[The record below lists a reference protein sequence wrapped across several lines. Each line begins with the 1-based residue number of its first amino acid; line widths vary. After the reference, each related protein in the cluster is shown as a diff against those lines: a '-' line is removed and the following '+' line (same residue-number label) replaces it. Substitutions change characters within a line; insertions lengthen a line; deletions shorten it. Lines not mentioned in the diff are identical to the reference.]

1 MSALAYGENSQCAQ
15 PVLQLADLQC
25 NSGDFFKSCRLSPD
39 GQTVLS
45 TTETSCSVVLSSVPG
60 EHLQE
65 TLYYTGQRS
74 IETTKA
80 VPPNKQIVVGESIYD
95 AGWHPASQHFFV
107 TSRDHPIHLYS
118 KETGSLQSNYA
129 GYDHVDELDASTC
142 VTCNLDGTLI
152 YAGAAKGTVRAW
164 DTECPGRPVFES
176 RSSRTKGLVSAL
188 AFCPDYSGA
197 YAVGTYSNEV
207 FVHVEGD
214 APAAEPALQLRGL
227 DFAVTHLRWAPDG
240 AKLWVGGRNHDAIV
254 CWDMRHTRSE
264 VGRIQRKLATHQ
276 RFTFDLDP
284 WGDVLLTGSQDG
296 QLLAYCTKTFD
307 LLSSVA
313 VPEGNAVNGVSM
325 HAFCALAAVA
335 TGQRHFSTGKDED
348 EAKAERQS
356 SVSLW
361 RLPFRQMVAPAAAD

>member
-1 MSALAYGENSQCAQ
+1 MSALAIGESGSAVPQQ
-15 PVLQLADLQC
+15 SLQLADLPADG
-25 NSGDFFKSCRLSPD
+25 SDFYKSCKLSPD

-45 TTETSCSVVLSSVPG
+45 TTETSCAVVLSSVPA
-60 EHLQE
+60 ELLQT
-65 TLYYTGQRS
+65 TLYYAGQQS
-74 IETTKA
+74 IETTTA
-80 VPPNKQIVVGESIYD
+80 VPPNKQVVVGESVYD
-95 AGWHPASQHFFV
+95 AGWHPASQHFLV

-118 KETGSLQSNYA
+118 RENGELQSTYT

-152 YAGAAKGTVRAW
+152 YAGAGKGTVRAW
-164 DTECPGRPVFES
+164 DTECSGRPLFES
-176 RSSRTKGLVSAL
+176 RSRTKGLVSAL

-207 FVHVEGD
+207 FIHVEGD
-214 APAAEPALQLRGL
+214 DPNTESVLQLRGL
-227 DFAVTHLRWAPDG
+227 DFGVTHLRWAPDG
-240 AKLWVGGRNHDAIV
+240 AKLWVGGRNHNAIV

-284 WGDVLLTGSQDG
+284 WGDIIITGSQDG
-296 QLLAYCTKTFD
+296 QLLAYCTKTFE

-313 VPEGNAVNGVSM
+313 VPEGDAVNGVSM
-325 HAFCALAAVA
+325 HPFCALAAVSS
-335 TGQRHFSTGKDED
+335 GQRHFSSDED
-348 EAKAERQS
+348 ETKRRS

-361 RLPFRQMVAPAAAD
+361 RLPFRQMVAPVAAE